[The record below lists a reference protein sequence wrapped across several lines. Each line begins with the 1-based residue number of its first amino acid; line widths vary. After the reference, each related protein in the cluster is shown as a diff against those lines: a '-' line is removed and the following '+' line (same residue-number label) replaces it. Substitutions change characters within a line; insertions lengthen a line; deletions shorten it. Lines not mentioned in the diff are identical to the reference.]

1 MLALTRLYTL
11 ITLLCCCALSA
22 QADPRF
28 VIVLDKASAD
38 ATLDGQIQQALPQ
51 LWNRILPLNNPVG
64 IPLVST
70 PKSVLQRVQ
79 NGREYITLELNSA
92 AIFPLLQQQGIPVLR
107 RMPHIRLNISLLNV
121 EGKTMVHSQRLLEQE
136 AANLARQWGLALD
149 PDASEVNMVFTWLD
163 ANQVALQIS
172 GSALL
177 SDVHENRTMKGD
189 SFTFLKAWLQDN
201 LLQLRDTLAADHI
214 VTPSPAPQPIMA
226 AAMADVYSNTS
237 TDDYSTAT
245 ATTATTDDYSTPAW
259 TIDGT
264 LIVIQKPMPLSQQL
278 LFERAMRKEQRV
290 ESLIPVSFS
299 VEEQRYALKLR
310 SNDTIWLKSWFK
322 KHGMHAT
329 LLDQGWLIR

>member
-1 MLALTRLYTL
+1 MVALTRLYAL
-11 ITLLCCCALSA
+11 ITLLCCCAVSA

-28 VIVLDKASAD
+28 VIVLDKATAD

-64 IPLVST
+64 IPLVSD
-70 PKSVLQRVQ
+70 PQSVLQRVQ
-79 NGREYITLELNSA
+79 NGREYITLELNTA

-107 RMPHIRLNISLLNV
+107 RMPHIRLNISLLNA
-121 EGKTMVHSQRLLEQE
+121 EGKAMVHSQRLLEQE

-163 ANQVALQIS
+163 AKQVALQIS

-177 SDVHENRTMKGD
+177 SDVHENRTMIGD

-214 VTPSPAPQPIMA
+214 VTPSPAPQAIMA
-226 AAMADVYSNTS
+226 AVADAYGSTASDDYGTATAS
-237 TDDYSTAT
+237 TDDYA
-245 ATTATTDDYSTPAW
+245 TPAW

-299 VEEQRYALKLR
+299 VDEQRYALKLR
-310 SNDTIWLKSWFK
+310 SNDDIWLKSWFEQ
-322 KHGMHAT
+322 HGMHAT
-329 LLDQGWLIR
+329 HLDQGWLIR